1 MKNLSLV
8 NRKNIYFHILN
19 GFIVVTLFFG
29 FISCKSKPEEI
40 EELPPV
46 VEVIETEEKVVNPW
60 DLLNDTDKLIYSIS
74 APFFYTNDL
83 CLTTFDGSFD
93 AVSMEDEELRNKANG
108 ELIEK
113 SKKLLK
119 STAYLDSKE
128 KIKNYALKLTSEGNN
143 GEYYTLQHLYELDG
157 DKNFNP
163 TQKKKLQYAL
173 ANKDNFGKN
182 PLKAWDIARF
192 ITCLRWGVGGNFFSE
207 DEARKY
213 IIPILEDVKERYT
226 SWDDFMVS
234 FLRGAEFYDLKN
246 DSFPKNSTKQ
256 KETVEKLRS
265 VIPTASVKF
274 D

>member
-1 MKNLSLV
+1 MKNLFIF
-8 NRKNIYFHILN
+8 NRKNISFHILN
-19 GFIVVTLFFG
+19 GLMVVTLLISFV
-29 FISCKSKPEEI
+29 SCKSKPEEAL
-40 EELPPV
+40 ETPPAT
-46 VEVIETEEKVVNPW
+46 EVSKPEEKVVNPW

-83 CLTTFDGSFD
+83 CLTSFDGSFD
-93 AVSMEDEELRNKANG
+93 VVSMKDEELRNKANG
-108 ELIEK
+108 ELLEK

-119 STAYLDSKE
+119 NTAYLDSKE

-192 ITCLRWGVGGNFFSE
+192 ITCLRWGVGGKFFTE
-207 DEARKY
+207 NEARKY
-213 IIPILEDVKERYT
+213 IIPILEDVKERYE

-246 DSFPKNSTKQ
+246 ESFPKNSTKQ

-265 VIPTASVKF
+265 VIPTASINF

>member
-8 NRKNIYFHILN
+8 NRKNICFHILN

-93 AVSMEDEELRNKANG
+93 AVSMEDKELRNKANG

>member
-8 NRKNIYFHILN
+8 NRKNICFHILN
-19 GFIVVTLFFG
+19 GFIVVTLVFG